1 MSDEL
6 QRQIEQTESA
16 LASDLTNKKGGE
28 IEKGT
33 FRKSAVISIL
43 CIVILISGQYLWRQ
57 AADALRTPTESQLE
71 YELAEVLQV
80 TAGVLES
87 YRSQHGKLPEVIPN
101 PAYGAVVGYERLD
114 NYSYILTTK
123 YKNVTLEM
131 PSSTMRPR
139 RVSPANSM

>member
-6 QRQIEQTESA
+6 QRQIEQTELA
-16 LASDLTNKKGGE
+16 LASDLRDKKGDGL
-28 IEKGT
+28 EKGT
-33 FRKSAVISIL
+33 FRRNAVISIL
-43 CIVILISGQYLWRQ
+43 CLVIVISGQYLWRQ

-71 YELAEVLQV
+71 YELAEVLQA
-80 TAGVLES
+80 TGGVLER

-114 NYSYILTTK
+114 NYSYILSTK
-123 YKNVTLEM
+123 YKDVMVEM

-139 RVSPANSM
+139 RVSPANSR

>member
-16 LASDLTNKKGGE
+16 LASDLTNKKESG
-28 IEKGT
+28 IEKGA
-33 FRKSAVISIL
+33 FRRNAVIFIL
-43 CIVILISGQYLWRQ
+43 CLVIVISGQYLWRQ
-57 AADALRTPTESQLE
+57 IADSLRTPTESQLE

-80 TAGVLES
+80 TAGVLER

-114 NYSYILTTK
+114 NYSYILSTK

-139 RVSPANSM
+139 RVSSANSK